1 MEASR
6 REHGMALC
14 CLVPT
19 DKSATRIV
27 LQIVLGHGRSRIYRV
42 EKRNSVLTQVVA
54 CVRKPRA
61 AWQSRLHG
69 LGFQLSAEQMPDERR
84 GETYLAK
91 SCKPVVGITSNSKCI
106 GRSGPV
112 VEVPRRSLLTSGHS
126 KKRHP
131 PYLGHEAVRR
141 CRTNFARQPRLIDSA
156 MRPGELDSKMPG
168 REAQG
173 CKSVSAL
180 CECGQVRHEHDQ
192 AFDQADPTNEIFDS
206 LKVLKCSIDRTYRM
220 LVECQIMII

>member
-1 MEASR
+1 M
-6 REHGMALC
+6 
-14 CLVPT
+14 
-19 DKSATRIV
+19 
-27 LQIVLGHGRSRIYRV
+27 
-42 EKRNSVLTQVVA
+42 TQFPVG
-54 CVRKPRA
+54 VRKPRA

-91 SCKPVVGITSNSKCI
+91 SCKPVVGITSNSKFI

-112 VEVPRRSLLTSGHS
+112 VEVPRPSLWTSGHS

-131 PYLGHEAVRR
+131 PYFGHEAVRQ

-168 REAQG
+168 RDTKAA
-173 CKSVSAL
+173 CPYLLCVS
-180 CECGQVRHEHDQ
+180 GGRSGMG
-192 AFDQADPTNEIFDS
+192 TMRR
-206 LKVLKCSIDRTYRM
+206 SIEQT
-220 LVECQIMII
+220 IPI

>member
-61 AWQSRLHG
+61 AWQSRLMVSV
-69 LGFQLSAEQMPDERR
+69 LSSQLS
-84 GETYLAK
+84 K
-91 SCKPVVGITSNSKCI
+91 
-106 GRSGPV
+106 
-112 VEVPRRSLLTSGHS
+112 
-126 KKRHP
+126 
-131 PYLGHEAVRR
+131 
-141 CRTNFARQPRLIDSA
+141 CRTRDEVKRIWRHHASLVSDHIEFQVYWEIRTSRGGAKAQPVDIRPFKEAPPSLFWAR
-156 MRPGELDSKMPG
+156 
-168 REAQG
+168 G
-173 CKSVSAL
+173 CATVSHQFRAATTIN
-180 CECGQVRHEHDQ
+180 R
-192 AFDQADPTNEIFDS
+192 
-206 LKVLKCSIDRTYRM
+206 
-220 LVECQIMII
+220 

>member
-19 DKSATRIV
+19 GKSAT
-27 LQIVLGHGRSRIYRV
+27 QIVLRNLLGHGGLRFYRV
-42 EKRNSVLTQVVA
+42 EKINSVLTQVVA
-54 CVRKPRA
+54 CMRKPRA

-91 SCKPVVGITSNSKCI
+91 SCKPVGITSNSKFI

-112 VEVPRRSLLTSGHS
+112 VEAPRPSLLTSGHS

-131 PYLGHEAVRR
+131 LYFGHEAVRQ
-141 CRTNFARQPRLIDSA
+141 CRTNFARQPRSIDSA
-156 MRPGELDSKMPG
+156 MRPGEMGSTMPG

-173 CKSVSAL
+173 CKSVSTL
-180 CECGQVRHEHDQ
+180 CEWGQFRHGYDQ
-192 AFDQADPTNEIFDS
+192 TLDQADPTSQI
-206 LKVLKCSIDRTYRM
+206 SIA
-220 LVECQIMII
+220 